1 MYPLDEEAILEV
13 AERLGALQ
21 FGEFT
26 LSSGAK
32 STYYFDGRL
41 LTLDPEGATLVA
53 SAFMPILIDCGAE
66 AIAGP
71 TVGADPI
78 VAAVAVTSHSQGHP
92 IPGLIV
98 RSTPK
103 RHGSGRLIEG
113 PLVEGSRVAV
123 ADDACTSGASLLH
136 AIDAVEAAGCTVVM
150 VLCIL
155 DRFEG
160 GSETIKRK
168 GYDFASLLQPDGSGG
183 IVPTVMDGRQ

>member
-1 MYPLDEEAILEV
+1 MNEEAILEA

-53 SAFMPILIDCGAE
+53 NAFMPVLIDCGAE

-98 RSTPK
+98 RSAQK
-103 RHGSGRLIEG
+103 EHGAGRLIEG

-123 ADDACTSGASLLH
+123 ADDACTSGASLIH
-136 AIDAVEAAGCTVVM
+136 AIDAVEAAGCTVVK

-155 DRFEG
+155 DRLEG
-160 GSETIKRK
+160 GSEAIMRR
-168 GYDFASLLQPDGSGG
+168 GYEFSSLLRPDGSGE
-183 IVPTVMDGRQ
+183 IVPTVTDGRQ